1 MECAMKVN
9 PPPSRLG
16 FVAAGRSA
24 FDFVT
29 EPPYSLW
36 LTDQDEGR
44 IGYEGDDVVLAVL
57 HDLMSYELDIAL
69 SRPSVAEEVQHPYT
83 LADLIRV
90 ADPVRARA
98 YRQFAATST
107 ASVQRGTA
115 NLASEF
121 QKYGLEALAGSA
133 DFYQKMSTARAES
146 IRQFGFDLADKA
158 ARENAERAWQQRD
171 FQGVVKAYR
180 AMADR
185 LSQVERERLRYAG
198 QRLQR

>member
-1 MECAMKVN
+1 MECAVKVN
-9 PPPSRLG
+9 PSPSRLG

-36 LTDQDEGR
+36 LADQDEGR
-44 IGYEGDDVVLAVL
+44 IGYEGDDVILAVL

-83 LADLIRV
+83 LVDLMRV
-90 ADPVRARA
+90 ADPARARA
-98 YRQFAATST
+98 YRQFAATSI

-121 QKYGLEALAGSA
+121 RKYGLEAVAGSA
-133 DFYQKMSTARAES
+133 DFFQKMSTARAES
-146 IRQFGFDLADKA
+146 IKQFGIDLTDKA
-158 ARENAERAWQQRD
+158 ARETGELAWQRRD

-185 LSQVERERLRYAG
+185 LSRVERERLRYAE
-198 QRLQR
+198 QRLQE